1 MEQAKE
7 VQEMTDD
14 LVERLRAKHDDTWPL
29 KIAFGD
35 LINEDGPEA
44 ADRIEELE
52 RHVELRDFFLV
63 ENGLWEKFAKGA
75 EGEWMT
81 DDLVKRLRVSSDGYY
96 GGVHLQL
103 TEAADRIEELEAQ
116 LKEVEGTNWSL
127 VQTINSLGDA
137 LRERNANE

>member
-14 LVERLRAKHDDTWPL
+14 LVKRLRGRFEL
-29 KIAFGD
+29 C
-35 LINEDGPEA
+35 NEA
-44 ADRIEELE
+44 ADRIEEL
-52 RHVELRDFFLV
+52 
-63 ENGLWEKFAKGA
+63 
-75 EGEWMT
+75 
-81 DDLVKRLRVSSDGYY
+81 
-96 GGVHLQL
+96 Q
-103 TEAADRIEELEAQ
+103 AQ